1 MHTAAQT
8 RRQDSPSA
16 VLQMRRPAVGT
27 SPVSTIQGAHQ
38 VMRIGGNSLL
48 SVLSLGALCLGLL
61 LPEAGAAKDA
71 PTAAPPDLQRLET
84 CRSIASDAERL
95 ACFDRES
102 AVFAQSV
109 DSGKL
114 RVIDNEGVKEIRRSL
129 FGFSLPR
136 IGLFGGNEEEAAG
149 EQVNK
154 IQSTLVAVK
163 QIANGKIW
171 FRLSDGAEWQTND
184 PLGTARMPASGQ
196 TIELE
201 KAALGSYW
209 ARFETIRAMKAHR
222 VN

>member
-1 MHTAAQT
+1 
-8 RRQDSPSA
+8 
-16 VLQMRRPAVGT
+16 
-27 SPVSTIQGAHQ
+27 
-38 VMRIGGNSLL
+38 MRIGGNSLL

-71 PTAAPPDLQRLET
+71 PTAAPPDLQRLQT